1 MTSLKL
7 VVFDCD
13 GVMFDSKNANRV
25 YYNHVREAFGRPPM
39 DEEELEYVHMHHV
52 MDSIRHLFRHYPAEI
67 ARAEAYR
74 QSLDYTPYLQYMRM
88 EPDLLEFLDFLRPAC
103 KTAISTNRTSTMGP
117 VLRMFKLA
125 DRFDKVVTAFDVA
138 RPKPDPEALEQIL
151 AHFGLKVDEAVYI
164 GDSMVD
170 REHTAALGM
179 RLIAFK
185 NLDLPAEYH
194 VQSFMEITRLPIFA
208 GIGKGEK

>member
-1 MTSLKL
+1 MPPLKL

-25 YYNHVREAFGRPPM
+25 YYNHLREAFGRPPM

-52 MDSIRHLFRHYPAEI
+52 MDSTRHLFRAYPADLE
-67 ARAEAYR
+67 RAEAYR
-74 QSLDYTPYLQYMRM
+74 QSLDYTPYLQYMLM
-88 EPDLLEFLDFLRPAC
+88 EPDLFQFLDFLQPDY
-103 KTAISTNRTSTMGP
+103 KTAISTNRTSTMAS
-117 VLRMFKLA
+117 VLQIFSLA

-138 RPKPDPEALEQIL
+138 KPKPDPEALEQIL
-151 AHFGLKVDEAVYI
+151 THFGFTVDEAVYI

-185 NLDLPAEYH
+185 NQALPAEYH
-194 VQSFMEITRLPIFA
+194 VRSFMEITRLPIF
-208 GIGKGEK
+208 GEVEKGGK